1 MARGS
6 NPERK
11 RRRMALKTS
20 LKFTSAAVIFAGL
33 AATPALAQDSDT
45 SEARR
50 LDPIVTTAQRVEQDA
65 QDVPISIT
73 TVAGEKLDNIKA
85 GGADIR
91 FLSARVPSVIAESSF
106 GRAFP
111 RFYIRGIGNTD
122 FDLNSSQPV
131 SLVYD
136 DVPYESPILKG
147 YPVFDV
153 EGVEV
158 LRGPQGTLFGRNTPG
173 GIIKFDS
180 VKPGEGLNGYAKG
193 SFGQYNTIELE
204 GAVGDR
210 INDQFAWRV
219 SGLIQQRDDF
229 VDNAFT
235 GESDA
240 FEGFEESAA
249 RVQALWSPLPT
260 TDVLVNLHGRQND
273 SDARLFRANI
283 IDQGSRGLSSS
294 FDFDTV
300 FFDGQNGL
308 EQDAYG
314 LTVRVDHEVN
324 QALDFTYVYG
334 YETAEVSSRGDI
346 DGGFGAVFL
355 GDGNFGPGFIPFP
368 SESSGAV
375 DDLRQVTHEARLAFD
390 DGGPL
395 RGQAGIFV
403 FDEKVNI
410 SSTSF
415 DTLAP
420 GQPVNGAAQRNQAT
434 DSIGVFGSLAY
445 DVSDQLTIAG
455 GLRFTDE
462 EKEFTAGRSIGPF
475 GSGALAPRTVVVGDD
490 QVSWDISATYRQS
503 DDVSYYAKIA
513 RGFRGPSVQGR
524 LVFGNDISNADSETV
539 LSYEAGVKSELLDN
553 RVRANANVFLYTLED
568 QQLTIVGGLDNTVAL
583 FNADESEGYGFEA
596 DVEALIT
603 DNLVVTGGLSYNK
616 TEIKDD
622 VLLSPGCGAACTVL
636 DPTVTVDGTTFFNIS
651 GNSFP
656 NAPEWIANVT
666 ARYGVP
672 FQDGE
677 LYVFTDW
684 AFKGETN
691 FFLYDSVEF
700 GEDGYWLGGLRG
712 GWEGNNG
719 VSVSAFVRNLTDEE
733 VLEGGIDFNNLTG
746 FVNEPRT
753 WGVELGYKF

>member
-1 MARGS
+1 
-6 NPERK
+6 
-11 RRRMALKTS
+11 MALKTS
-20 LKFTSAAVIFAGL
+20 LKFSSAALILAGL
-33 AATPALAQDSDT
+33 TAAPAMAQDNDDAD
-45 SEARR
+45 ARR
-50 LDPIVTTAQRVEQDA
+50 LDPVVTTAQRVEENA

-136 DVPYESPILKG
+136 DVPYENPILKG
-147 YPVFDV
+147 FPVFDV

-180 VKPGEGLNGYAKG
+180 VKPGDDFNGYVKG
-193 SFGQYNTIELE
+193 SFGSYNTTEVE
-204 GAVGDR
+204 AAFGAR
-210 INDQFAWRV
+210 LNDHFAWRV
-219 SGLIQQRDDF
+219 SGLFQQRDDF

-235 GESDA
+235 GENDSL
-240 FEGFEESAA
+240 EGFEESAFRA
-249 RVQALWSPLPT
+249 QGLWSPLPT
-260 TDVLVNLHGRQND
+260 TDVLVNIHGRTND

-283 IDQGSRGLSSS
+283 IDQGSSGLSSS

-308 EQDAYG
+308 EQDSFGA
-314 LTVRVDHEVN
+314 TVRVDHELN
-324 QALDFTYVYG
+324 DSLDLTYVYG
-334 YETAEVSSRGDI
+334 HETAEVSSRGDI
-346 DGGFGAVFL
+346 DGGFGAAFL

-395 RGQAGIFV
+395 RAQAGIFI

-410 SSTSF
+410 SSNSF

-420 GQPVNGAAQRNQAT
+420 GQPVNGAAQRNQST
-434 DSIGVFGSLAY
+434 DSTGIFASLAY
-445 DVSDQLTIAG
+445 DVSDKVTVAG
-455 GLRFTDE
+455 GLRYTDE

-475 GSGALAPRTVVVGDD
+475 GSGALAPRTVVVGDE
-490 QVSWDISATYRQS
+490 QISWDLSATYRQS

-524 LVFGNDISNADSETV
+524 LVFGNDISSADSETV
-539 LSYEAGVKSELLDN
+539 LSYEAGVKSEMYDN
-553 RVRANANVFLYTLED
+553 RVRANANVFFYTLED

-583 FNADESEGYGFEA
+583 FNADESQGYGFEA
-596 DVEALIT
+596 DIEALVT
-603 DNLVVTGGLSYNK
+603 DNLIVTGGLSYND

-622 VLLSPGCGAACTVL
+622 VLLSPGCGAPCTVL
-636 DPTVTVDGTTFFNIS
+636 DPAVDVDGQTFFNIS

-656 NAPEWIANVT
+656 NAPEWIANFT

-684 AFKGETN
+684 SFKGETN
-691 FFLYDSVEF
+691 FFLYESVEF
-700 GEDGYWLGGLRG
+700 VEDGYWLGGLRA

-719 VSVSAFVRNLTDEE
+719 VSVSAFVRNLTDEL

-753 WGVELGYKF
+753 WGIELGAKF

>member
-1 MARGS
+1 
-6 NPERK
+6 
-11 RRRMALKTS
+11 MALKTS
-20 LKFTSAAVIFAGL
+20 LKLSSAALILAGL
-33 AATPALAQDSDT
+33 AAAPALAQDNEDAD
-45 SEARR
+45 ARR
-50 LDPIVTTAQRVEQDA
+50 LDPVVTTAQRVEQDA

-73 TVAGEKLDNIKA
+73 TVSGEKLDNIKA

-147 YPVFDV
+147 FPVFDV

-180 VKPGEGLNGYAKG
+180 VKPGEDLNGFVKG
-193 SFGQYNTIELE
+193 SFGSYNTTEVEAAIGFRLNEQL
-204 GAVGDR
+204 ALR
-210 INDQFAWRV
+210 F
-219 SGLIQQRDDF
+219 SGLFQQRDDF

-235 GESDA
+235 GENDA
-240 FEGFEESAA
+240 FEGFEESAY
-249 RVQALWSPLPT
+249 RVQGLWSPLAT
-260 TDVLVNLHGRQND
+260 TDVLVNIHGRQND

-283 IDQGSRGLSSS
+283 IDQGSGGLSDS

-300 FFDGQNGL
+300 FFDGQNDL
-308 EQDAYG
+308 EQDSFG
-314 LTVRVDHEVN
+314 VTVRVDHEVTD
-324 QALDFTYVYG
+324 ALDLTYVYG
-334 YETAEVSSRGDI
+334 NESASVFSRGDI
-346 DGGFGAVFL
+346 DGGFGAAFL
-355 GDGNFGPGFIPFP
+355 GAGNFGPGFIPFP
-368 SESSGAV
+368 SESAGGV
-375 DDLRQVTHEARLAFD
+375 DDLQQITHEARLAFD

-395 RGQAGIFV
+395 RGQAGIFI

-410 SSTSF
+410 SSLSF
-415 DTLAP
+415 DTLGP
-420 GQPVNGAAQRNQAT
+420 GQPVHGIALRNQDTESPGIYA
-434 DSIGVFGSLAY
+434 SLAY
-445 DVSDQLTIAG
+445 DLSDEVTVAG

-490 QVSWDISATYRQS
+490 QISWDLSATYRQS
-503 DDVSYYAKIA
+503 EDVSYYAKIA

-524 LVFGNDISNADSETV
+524 LVFGDTISNADSETV
-539 LSYEAGVKSELLDN
+539 LSYEAGVKSELYDN
-553 RVRANANVFLYTLED
+553 RVRANANVFFYTLED

-583 FNADESEGYGFEA
+583 FNADESQGYGFEA
-596 DVEALIT
+596 DIEALVT
-603 DNLVVTGGLSYNK
+603 DNLIVTGGLSYND

-622 VLLSPGCGAACTVL
+622 LLLSPGCGAPCTVL
-636 DPTVTVDGTTFFNIS
+636 DPAVDVDGQTFFNIS

-656 NAPEWIANVT
+656 NAPEWIANFT
-666 ARYGVP
+666 ARYGMP

-677 LYVFTDW
+677 LYVFTDRS
-684 AFKGETN
+684 FKGETN
-691 FFLYDSVEF
+691 FFLYESVEF
-700 GEDGYWLGGLRG
+700 VEDGYWLGGLRA

-719 VSVSAFVRNLTDEE
+719 VSVSAFVRNLTDEL

-746 FVNEPRT
+746 FANEPRT
-753 WGVELGYKF
+753 WGIELGTKF

>member
-1 MARGS
+1 
-6 NPERK
+6 
-11 RRRMALKTS
+11 MALKTS
-20 LKFTSAAVIFAGL
+20 LNFSSAAVILVGL
-33 AATPALAQDSDT
+33 ATSPALAQATDEDG
-45 SEARR
+45 ARR
-50 LDPIVTTAQRVEQDA
+50 LDPVVTTAQRVEQDA

-73 TVAGEKLDNIKA
+73 TVAGEELNNLKA

-153 EGVEV
+153 EGIEV

-180 VKPGEGLNGYAKG
+180 VKPGEDLNGYVKG
-193 SFGQYNTIELE
+193 SFGEHNTTEVE
-204 GAVGDR
+204 AAVGFR
-210 INDQFAWRV
+210 VSEQFAVRL
-219 SGLIQQRDDF
+219 SGLFQQRDDF

-235 GESDA
+235 GENDA
-240 FEGFEESAA
+240 FEGFEESAF
-249 RVQALWSPLPT
+249 RVQGLWSPLAG
-260 TDVLVNLHGRQND
+260 TDVLVNIHGRQND

-283 IDQGSRGLSSS
+283 IDQGASGLSNS
-294 FDFDTV
+294 FDFETV
-300 FFDGQNGL
+300 FFDGLNGL
-308 EQDAYG
+308 EQDSFG
-314 LTVRVDHEVN
+314 TTIRVDHEVTD
-324 QALDFTYVYG
+324 AIDLTYVYG
-334 YETAEVSSRGDI
+334 HETAEVFSRGDI
-346 DGGFGAVFL
+346 DGGFGAAFL
-355 GDGNFGPGFIPFP
+355 GAGNFGPGFIPFP
-368 SESSGAV
+368 SESAGGV

-395 RGQAGIFV
+395 RGQAGLFI

-410 SSTSF
+410 SSFSF
-415 DTLAP
+415 DTLGP
-420 GQPVNGAAQRNQAT
+420 GQPLNGAAQRNQST
-434 DSIGVFGSLAY
+434 DSTGIFASLSY
-445 DVSDQLTIAG
+445 DVSDQVTVSG

-490 QVSWDISATYRQS
+490 QVSWDLSATYRQS

-524 LVFGNDISNADSETV
+524 LVFGNNISSADSETV
-539 LSYEAGVKSELLDN
+539 LSYEAGVKSELYEN

-568 QQLTIVGGLDNTVAL
+568 QQLTIVGGLNNTVAL
-583 FNADESEGYGFEA
+583 FNADESQGYGFEA
-596 DVEALIT
+596 DIEALVT
-603 DNLVVTGGLSYNK
+603 DNFVVTGGLSYNN

-622 VLLSPGCGAACTVL
+622 VLLAPGCGAPCTVL
-636 DPTVTVDGTTFFNIS
+636 DPAVDVNGQTFFNIS

-656 NAPEWIANVT
+656 NAPEWIANFT

-691 FFLYDSVEF
+691 FFLYESTEF
-700 GEDGYWLGGLRG
+700 TEDGYWLGGLRA
-712 GWEGNNG
+712 GWEGSNG
-719 VSVSAFVRNLTDEE
+719 VSVSAFVRNLTDEM

-753 WGVELGYKF
+753 WGIELGTTF

>member
-1 MARGS
+1 
-6 NPERK
+6 
-11 RRRMALKTS
+11 MALKTS
-20 LKFTSAAVIFAGL
+20 LKFSSAALILVGL
-33 AATPALAQDSDT
+33 AASPAMAQETGDA
-45 SEARR
+45 EARR
-50 LDPIVTTAQRVEQDA
+50 LDPVVTTAQRVEQDA

-73 TVAGEKLDNIKA
+73 TVAGDKLDNIKA

-136 DVPYESPILKG
+136 DVPYENPILKG
-147 YPVFDV
+147 FPVFDV

-180 VKPGEGLNGYAKG
+180 VKPGEDLNGYVRG
-193 SFGQYNTIELE
+193 SFGKYNTTEVE
-204 GAVGDR
+204 GAVGFR
-210 INDQFAWRV
+210 PSDQLAFRV

-235 GESDA
+235 GENDA
-240 FEGFEESAA
+240 FEGFQETAWRA
-249 RVQALWSPLPT
+249 QALWSPLPK
-260 TDVLVNLHGRQND
+260 TDILVNVHGRQND

-283 IDQGSRGLSSS
+283 IDQGSSGLSSS

-300 FFDGQNGL
+300 FFDGRNDLTQNSLG
-308 EQDAYG
+308 
-314 LTVRVDHEVN
+314 TTIRIDHEFSE
-324 QALDFTYVYG
+324 AIDLTYVYG
-334 YETAEVSSRGDI
+334 IESADVFSRGDI
-346 DGGFGAVFL
+346 DGGFGASFL

-375 DDLRQVTHEARLAFD
+375 DDLLQTTHEARLAFD

-395 RGQAGIFV
+395 RGQAGIFI

-410 SSTSF
+410 SSNSY

-420 GQPVNGAAQRNQAT
+420 GQPINGAALRNQST
-434 DSIGVFGSLAY
+434 DSTGIFASLSY
-445 DVSDQLTIAG
+445 DVSDKVTVAG
-455 GLRFTDE
+455 GLRYTDE

-475 GSGALAPRTVVVGDD
+475 GSGALAPRTVVVGDE
-490 QVSWDISATYRQS
+490 QVSWDLSATYRQS

-524 LVFGNDISNADSETV
+524 LVFGNDISSADSETV
-539 LSYEAGVKSELLDN
+539 LSYEAGVKSELYDN
-553 RVRANANVFLYTLED
+553 RIRANANVFLYTLED

-583 FNADESEGYGFEA
+583 FNADESQGYGFEA
-596 DVEALIT
+596 DIEALVT
-603 DNLVVTGGLSYNK
+603 DNFIVTGGLSYNN

-622 VLLSPGCGAACTVL
+622 VLLSPGCGASCTVL
-636 DPTVTVDGTTFFNIS
+636 DPVVDVNGATFFNIS

-677 LYVFTDW
+677 LFVFTDW

-691 FFLYDSVEF
+691 FFLYESVEF
-700 GEDGYWLGGLRG
+700 TEDGYWLGGLRA

-719 VSVSAFVRNLTDEE
+719 VSVSAFVRNLTDEL

-753 WGVELGYKF
+753 WGVELGAKF

>member
-1 MARGS
+1 
-6 NPERK
+6 
-11 RRRMALKTS
+11 MALKTS
-20 LKFTSAAVIFAGL
+20 LKLSSAALILAGL
-33 AATPALAQDSDT
+33 AAAPALAQDNEDAD
-45 SEARR
+45 ARR
-50 LDPIVTTAQRVEQDA
+50 LDPVVTTAQRVEQDA

-73 TVAGEKLDNIKA
+73 TVSGEKLDNIKA

-147 YPVFDV
+147 FPVFDV

-180 VKPGEGLNGYAKG
+180 VKAGEDLNGFVKG
-193 SFGQYNTIELE
+193 SFGSYNTTEVEAAIGFRLNEQL
-204 GAVGDR
+204 ALR
-210 INDQFAWRV
+210 F
-219 SGLIQQRDDF
+219 SGLFQQRDDF

-235 GESDA
+235 GENDA
-240 FEGFEESAA
+240 FEGFEESAY
-249 RVQALWSPLPT
+249 RVQGLWSPLAT
-260 TDVLVNLHGRQND
+260 TDVLVNIHGRQND

-283 IDQGSRGLSSS
+283 IDQGSGGLSDS

-300 FFDGQNGL
+300 FFDGQNDL
-308 EQDAYG
+308 EQDSFG
-314 LTVRVDHEVN
+314 VTVRVDHEVTD
-324 QALDFTYVYG
+324 ALDLTYVYG
-334 YETAEVSSRGDI
+334 NESASVFSRGDI
-346 DGGFGAVFL
+346 DGGFGAAFL
-355 GDGNFGPGFIPFP
+355 GAGNFGPGFIPFP
-368 SESSGAV
+368 SESAGGV
-375 DDLRQVTHEARLAFD
+375 DDLQQITHEARLAFD

-395 RGQAGIFV
+395 RGQAGIFI

-410 SSTSF
+410 SSLSF
-415 DTLAP
+415 DTLGP
-420 GQPVNGAAQRNQAT
+420 GQPVNGIALRNQDT
-434 DSIGVFGSLAY
+434 DSTGIFASLAY
-445 DVSDQLTIAG
+445 DLSDEVTVAG

-490 QVSWDISATYRQS
+490 QISWDLSATYRQS
-503 DDVSYYAKIA
+503 EDVSYYAKIA

-524 LVFGNDISNADSETV
+524 LVFGDTISNADSETV
-539 LSYEAGVKSELLDN
+539 LSYEAGVKSELYDN
-553 RVRANANVFLYTLED
+553 RVRANANVFFYTLED

-583 FNADESEGYGFEA
+583 FNADESQGYGFEA
-596 DVEALIT
+596 DIEALVT
-603 DNLVVTGGLSYNK
+603 DNLIVTGGLSYND

-622 VLLSPGCGAACTVL
+622 LLLSPGCGAPCTVL
-636 DPTVTVDGTTFFNIS
+636 DPAVDVDGQTFFNIS

-656 NAPEWIANVT
+656 NAPEWIANFT
-666 ARYGVP
+666 ARYGMP

-684 AFKGETN
+684 SFKGETN
-691 FFLYDSVEF
+691 FFLYESVEF
-700 GEDGYWLGGLRG
+700 VEDGYWLGGLRA

-719 VSVSAFVRNLTDEE
+719 VSVSAFVRNLTDEL

-753 WGVELGYKF
+753 WGIELGTKF

>member
-1 MARGS
+1 
-6 NPERK
+6 
-11 RRRMALKTS
+11 MALKTS
-20 LKFTSAAVIFAGL
+20 LQFTSAAIVLAGL
-33 AATPALAQDSDT
+33 AAVAMPASAQDSDDT
-45 SEARR
+45 DARR
-50 LDPIVTTAQRVEQDA
+50 LDPVVTTAQRVEQDA

-73 TVAGEKLDNIKA
+73 TVADEKLDNIKA

-136 DVPYESPILKG
+136 DVPYENPILKG
-147 YPVFDV
+147 FPVFDV
-153 EGVEV
+153 EGIEV

-180 VKPGEGLNGYAKG
+180 VKPGEELNGYAKG
-193 SFGQYNTIELE
+193 SFGRYNTIELE

-210 INDQFAWRV
+210 VNDQFAWRV
-219 SGLIQQRDDF
+219 SGLFQQRDDF

-235 GESDA
+235 GENDEY
-240 FEGFEESAA
+240 EGFSEIAA
-249 RVQALWSPLPT
+249 RAQILWSPLPS
-260 TDVLVNLHGRQND
+260 TDVLVNLHGRQNE

-283 IDQGSRGLSSS
+283 IDQGSRGLSSD
-294 FDFDTV
+294 FDFNTV
-300 FFDGQNGL
+300 FFDGQNDL
-308 EQDAYG
+308 EQDTYG
-314 LTVRVDHEVN
+314 LTLRVDHEVN
-324 QALDFTYVYG
+324 DAVDFTYVYG
-334 YETAEVSSRGDI
+334 YETAEVASRGDI
-346 DGGFGAVFL
+346 DGGFGAAFL
-355 GDGNFGPGFIPFP
+355 GAGNFGPGFIPFP

-395 RGQAGIFV
+395 RGQTGVFI

-410 SSTSF
+410 SSNSF

-434 DSIGVFGSLAY
+434 DSVGIFGSLAY
-445 DVSDQLTIAG
+445 DVSDKVTIAG
-455 GLRFTDE
+455 GLRYTDE
-462 EKEFTAGRSIGPF
+462 EKVFTAGRSIGPF

-490 QVSWDISATYRQS
+490 QFSWDISATYRQS

-524 LVFGNDISNADSETV
+524 LVFGNNISSADSETV
-539 LSYEAGVKSELLDN
+539 LSYEAGVKSEFLEN

-568 QQLTIVGGLDNTVAL
+568 QQLTIVGGQDNTVAL

-622 VLLSPGCGAACTVL
+622 VLLSPGCGASCTVL
-636 DPTVTVDGTTFFNIS
+636 DPTVDVDGTTFFNIS

-656 NAPEWIANVT
+656 NAPEWIANFT

-691 FFLYDSVEF
+691 FFLYESVEF
-700 GEDGYWLGGLRG
+700 GEDGYWLGGLRA
-712 GWEGNNG
+712 GWEGNNN

-733 VLEGGIDFNNLTG
+733 VLEGAIDFNNLTG

-753 WGVELGYKF
+753 WGIELGYTF